1 MTGGQI
7 GFYYHHHMPIPLDS
21 HPKHLRRHLD
31 PQGLFNATFKHEYS
45 IIRLIH
51 MTLILICHISGQ
63 YIQLTVYIYICIRIN
78 MYAYIYIIYIY
89 IFMYTYKHIHI
100 HIMFNNAWRGSAM
113 TSRCDRWRRP
123 RIYART
129 WRTRPPA
136 ATCGYLRP
144 PASCQGGLVHGL

>member
-21 HPKHLRRHLD
+21 HPKHLRRHSD

-63 YIQLTVYIYICIRIN
+63 YIQLTVCIYIYV
-78 MYAYIYIIYIY
+78 YAYICMHIY
-89 IFMYTYKHIHI
+89 IFMYSCTHTNTYIYISCLTTHDVARRWH
-100 HIMFNNAWRGSAM
+100 RGAIAGGGPGF
-113 TSRCDRWRRP
+113 TRAP
-123 RIYART
+123 GEPGHL
-129 WRTRPPA
+129 RPPA
-136 ATCGYLRP
+136 ATCGHLRP
-144 PASCQGGLVHGL
+144 ARAV